1 MAARQK
7 SSQSQAT
14 LKRVATQ
21 GRARRSA
28 TRPPAAR
35 TRAQPAVPRIPS
47 ASERFPIVGI
57 GASAGGLEALE
68 TFFGHMSPES
78 GIAFVVVMHQPLHHV
93 SLLPELL
100 GRCTTMRVLAAA
112 DGMTIEPNSVYIA
125 PSNTYL
131 SILHATLYHLE
142 PPTGASLHL
151 PIDALFRALADDL
164 GDRAVGIVLSG
175 TGTDGTMGV
184 RAIKGAAG
192 MTMVQNEQS
201 AKYGGMP
208 RSALATGFVDYVL
221 PPSDMPAQLL
231 AYIQGSYLQA
241 REPESVPGLSNVF
254 QKILLLLRDRTGHDF
269 SGYKAHTL
277 SRRITRRM
285 NVHQLQEP
293 QQYVR
298 FLQEQPP
305 ELDLLFKELLI
316 GVTSFFRT
324 PEAFDALT
332 HAAVRPSLPP
342 KPITRT
348 SVCGSRA
355 VRAVRKPILWASS
368 STKASSARRNGARY
382 RYLRRIWTLRPLRP
396 PVWASI
402 LKGLPST
409 SGPIVWRG
417 SFSKR
422 IIAIVSPKKFGIW

>member
-1 MAARQK
+1 
-7 SSQSQAT
+7 
-14 LKRVATQ
+14 
-21 GRARRSA
+21 
-28 TRPPAAR
+28 
-35 TRAQPAVPRIPS
+35 
-47 ASERFPIVGI
+47 
-57 GASAGGLEALE
+57 
-68 TFFGHMSPES
+68 
-78 GIAFVVVMHQPLHHV
+78 
-93 SLLPELL
+93 
-100 GRCTTMRVLAAA
+100 MRVLAAA

-184 RAIKGAAG
+184 RAIKCRRDDHGTERAVGEVRRDAPQRPGHWFRRLCLAAVG
-192 MTMVQNEQS
+192 Y
-201 AKYGGMP
+201 A
-208 RSALATGFVDYVL
+208 
-221 PPSDMPAQLL
+221 AQLL

-316 GVTSFFRT
+316 GVTSFFGI
-324 PEAFDALT
+324 P
-332 HAAVRPSLPP
+332 
-342 KPITRT
+342 
-348 SVCGSRA
+348 
-355 VRAVRKPILWASS
+355 
-368 STKASSARRNGARY
+368 
-382 RYLRRIWTLRPLRP
+382 RPLTRSRTQPCRP
-396 PVWASI
+396 PCRQS
-402 LKGLPST
+402 
-409 SGPIVWRG
+409 R
-417 SFSKR
+417 
-422 IIAIVSPKKFGIW
+422 

>member
-7 SSQSQAT
+7 LSQSQAA

-28 TRPPAAR
+28 TRPPAVR
-35 TRAQPAVPRIPS
+35 TRAQSAIPRILS

-68 TFFGHMSPES
+68 TFFGYMSPES

-112 DGMTIEPNSVYIA
+112 DGMTIEPNRVYIA

-192 MTMVQNEQS
+192 MTVVQNEQS

-208 RSALATGFVDYVL
+208 RSAFSTS
-221 PPSDMPAQLL
+221 SDAPAARAAASRSSLL
-231 AYIQGSYLQA
+231 AGKSTCSIARSTSWTVACAAIVLLSSRSPSAGRPLQDA
-241 REPESVPGLSNVF
+241 YGRSVQVSACLP
-254 QKILLLLRDRTGHDF
+254 I
-269 SGYKAHTL
+269 SGP
-277 SRRITRRM
+277 M
-285 NVHQLQEP
+285 
-293 QQYVR
+293 
-298 FLQEQPP
+298 
-305 ELDLLFKELLI
+305 
-316 GVTSFFRT
+316 
-324 PEAFDALT
+324 
-332 HAAVRPSLPP
+332 
-342 KPITRT
+342 
-348 SVCGSRA
+348 
-355 VRAVRKPILWASS
+355 
-368 STKASSARRNGARY
+368 
-382 RYLRRIWTLRPLRP
+382 LRPME
-396 PVWASI
+396 
-402 LKGLPST
+402 
-409 SGPIVWRG
+409 
-417 SFSKR
+417 
-422 IIAIVSPKKFGIW
+422 